1 MMPAPSFE
9 PDFASP
15 SEWASMYR
23 AVGLQVVPARYPM
36 RVKEDKR
43 PALAE
48 WREFQN
54 ARVGDSVFESWF
66 GPDCTPNMGVITGL
80 ASERLLVID
89 IDDYK
94 GGAGAEW
101 WQSVTLGIEPETWC
115 QTTGGGGRQY
125 FFRLPEGVEISSHR
139 TPIADIRCQ
148 GGFAMLPPS
157 RHLSGRDYEWAKFR
171 GPWEIE
177 IDDAQPHMIEAVL
190 QLIEEHRG
198 MIGAKAGET
207 TASPPADYDA
217 FGNVI
222 DGRETYMRDVVWA
235 AVLNLYRRTK
245 GEPPDEETAKE
256 AYDAALE
263 FYLRNTRTRLQ
274 GVENVAGLERE
285 GRGPSLFMSKWRHE
299 MRKWNGKVAV
309 EAAKRPFEDA
319 KYDHPARAAP
329 VDYVTAPLPEGIF
342 EFLDVKQIK
351 AMPDPRWLVKGLVTE
366 AGTGFIY
373 GPPGSGKSFVAIG
386 MGLSLA
392 TGMPDWWGRA
402 VEREGAVIYISS
414 EGQSD
419 LKFRIAAW
427 EQAHG
432 VITDDAPFFLIRQS
446 INFMQPDD
454 IMKLLATVEAITQH
468 HNVEP
473 VAVFVDTVSRVLPG
487 ADENLQ
493 KDMTLFIAGCDAVR
507 QRFACTVIGVH
518 HTSRAGNL
526 RGSSVFDGA
535 GDFLASIEREE
546 GATIGTLTAKK
557 IKAAA
562 DGWKEAFRLDEIAVS
577 PTHTS
582 LVAMPT

>member
-1 MMPAPSFE
+1 
-9 PDFASP
+9 
-15 SEWASMYR
+15 
-23 AVGLQVVPARYPM
+23 M
-36 RVKEDKR
+36 R
-43 PALAE
+43 
-48 WREFQN
+48 
-54 ARVGDSVFESWF
+54 
-66 GPDCTPNMGVITGL
+66 
-80 ASERLLVID
+80 
-89 IDDYK
+89 
-94 GGAGAEW
+94 
-101 WQSVTLGIEPETWC
+101 
-115 QTTGGGGRQY
+115 
-125 FFRLPEGVEISSHR
+125 
-139 TPIADIRCQ
+139 
-148 GGFAMLPPS
+148 
-157 RHLSGRDYEWAKFR
+157 
-171 GPWEIE
+171 
-177 IDDAQPHMIEAVL
+177 
-190 QLIEEHRG
+190 
-198 MIGAKAGET
+198 
-207 TASPPADYDA
+207 
-217 FGNVI
+217 
-222 DGRETYMRDVVWA
+222 
-235 AVLNLYRRTK
+235 
-245 GEPPDEETAKE
+245 E
-256 AYDAALE
+256 AYGAYE
-263 FYLRNTRTRLQ
+263 R
-274 GVENVAGLERE
+274 NVASRINEPASSKSALLERE
-285 GRGPSLFMSKWRHE
+285 GRGASLFAEKWRNA
-299 MRKWNGKVAV
+299 MRQWGGKVAEHAK
-309 EAAKRPFEDA
+309 EARLAPSPFEQ
-319 KYDHPARAAP
+319 ARPQVATGAP
-329 VDYVTAPLPEGIF
+329 VDYATAPLPEGIF

-582 LVAMPT
+582 LVAMPTVEAPEVKQPASWPDKDTCRRVLNEIDAVWGKGAPWSSFPNTRTVGRYAPAIIAKDYGVPQKTAVSMIETWLMNGVLSVEECSAKTKLKGLRVTGRID